1 MNYIKIGD
9 MKYYLDGIEIQSDR
23 VILKVKDDNYIFNNI
38 RQDFSNLDDG
48 ITIYGTVIQ
57 EDGTETDEYIAQQ
70 FPNYTMLYTIAFDIT
85 SETYEITI
93 ISADNLEMRV
103 TALEIMVNEILF
115 GSLDEELQL
124 EPLNEE
130 TTDSDTTDET
140 KTESST
146 DSSTTEEA
154 TDNTETDT
162 TENTNDN
169 TSNEDKDISIDQE
182 VLN

>member
-9 MKYYLDGIEIQSDR
+9 MKYYLQDDGINEQSDR
-23 VILKVKDDNYIFNNI
+23 LTLKIKDDNYIFNNI

-48 ITIYGTVIQ
+48 VTIYSAIAQ

-70 FPNYTMLYTIAFDIT
+70 FPNYTMLYTIVFDIT
-85 SETYEITI
+85 SETYEITV

-115 GSLDEELQL
+115 GSLDEDLQL

-140 KTESST
+140 ETT
-146 DSSTTEEA
+146 DDS
-154 TDNTETDT
+154 
-162 TENTNDN
+162 
-169 TSNEDKDISIDQE
+169 SNEDEDITLDPE
-182 VLN
+182 TLN

>member
-9 MKYYLDGIEIQSDR
+9 MKYYLQDDGINEQSDR
-23 VILKVKDDNYIFNNI
+23 LILKIKDDNYIFNNI
-38 RQDFSNLDDG
+38 RLDFSNLDDG
-48 ITIYGTVIQ
+48 VTIYSAIAQ

-70 FPNYTMLYTIAFDIT
+70 FPNYTMLYTIVFDIT

-124 EPLNEE
+124 EPLNKE

-140 KTESST
+140 KTENST
-146 DSSTTEEA
+146 DSSTTEET
-154 TDNTETDT
+154 TDNTE

-169 TSNEDKDISIDQE
+169 TSSGDEDISIDPE